1 MLDSL
6 LKKELNDRIRD
17 FISINVEGYEPA
29 VVKNNNWGNQSPSA
43 TGTELNNNS
52 YEICPYLD
60 QRQDMPVLQNA
71 GTTTFI
77 KKFWFSEKNQ

>member
-29 VVKNNNWGNQSPSA
+29 V
-43 TGTELNNNS
+43 L
-52 YEICPYLD
+52 
-60 QRQDMPVLQNA
+60 
-71 GTTTFI
+71 
-77 KKFWFSEKNQ
+77 

>member
-43 TGTELNNNS
+43 TGIELNNNS

-60 QRQDMPVLQNA
+60 ERQYIPVLQNA
-71 GTTTFI
+71 DNTIFI
-77 KKFWFSEKNQ
+77 KKFLFNEKNQ